1 MEGEF
6 STPLVELP
14 TFLSTIS
21 MVGDEQGAIVQRLIQ
36 AERKSPAVYDPTRD
50 LFLSALEGK
59 LSFEKAMAQA
69 WNLIDETQRKCAV
82 QILDA
87 SEHFLRGERH
97 ARVGPLPSLEYHLPN
112 GLPLKIKPVM
122 LRHFS
127 PERLMVLH
135 FWQSPL
141 SQWQLS
147 AAAAVLR
154 SAVRTQLPQLSSCEV
169 DFISVATSPTGNRR
183 QFQKFNWTKLK
194 PLNQAELDRFW
205 NRFLTAWSQY
215 QRGGPRK
222 IKRWK
227 TRGLFD

>member
-1 MEGEF
+1 MEAEF

-21 MVGDEQGAIVQRLIQ
+21 MVGDEQSTIVQRLIQ
-36 AERKSPAVYDPTRD
+36 AERKSPAVYEPTRD

-59 LSFEKAMAQA
+59 LSFEKVMAQA
-69 WNLIDETQRKCAV
+69 WNLTDETERKCAI

-87 SEHFLRGERH
+87 SENFLRDERH
-97 ARVGPLPSLEYHLPN
+97 ARVGILRSLKYHLPN
-112 GLPLKIKPVM
+112 GLPLNIAPIL

-135 FWQSPL
+135 FWKTPL

-154 SAVRTQLPQLSSCEV
+154 SAVNTQLPQLSACEV
-169 DFISVATSPTGNRR
+169 DFISVAFSPTGNRR
-183 QFQKFNWTKLK
+183 QFQKLNWTKLK
-194 PLNQAELDRFW
+194 PLNQVELDRFW
-205 NRFLTAWSQY
+205 NPFLTAWSQY